1 MHELM
6 HRNAPNHVTLAFD
19 KATEAKPWCLKC
31 RSHLHQQSTAHSN
44 HSHNTTTQNKTKRP
58 LAFLCL
64 FALHRRSQIHTK
76 KPANTSTANDT
87 EHNDTEH
94 RRHMQLHTATTATTQ
109 QHKTKQ
115 NALFLF
121 LVCFLSTDVAKS
133 TQRSQRTHRQPTTQ
147 NPTTQNTVDESDAC
161 SDADTATPPPKE
173 QHETPP
179 TQFSSEFDAN
189 CGTNSGLQA
198 GCSQNSLRYIT

>member
-1 MHELM
+1 MHQI
-6 HRNAPNHVTLAFD
+6 T
-19 KATEAKPWCLKC
+19 
-31 RSHLHQQSTAHSN
+31 SHLPST
-44 HSHNTTTQNKTKRP
+44 KPPKRN
-58 LAFLCL
+58 LGVSSAEV
-64 FALHRRSQIHTK
+64 TY
-76 KPANTSTANDT
+76 TSKA
-87 EHNDTEH
+87 
-94 RRHMQLHTATTATTQ
+94 QHTATTATTQ

-198 GCSQNSLRYIT
+198 GCSQNSPRYIS

>member
-1 MHELM
+1 MQK
-6 HRNAPNHVTLAFD
+6 PPTP
-19 KATEAKPWCLKC
+19 AKH
-31 RSHLHQQSTAHSN
+31 STQQPQPQ
-44 HSHNTTTQNKTKRP
+44 HNNTKQNKTKRA

-87 EHNDTEH
+87 EHNDTDH

-133 TQRSQRTHRQPTTQ
+133 TQRSQPLGVYGYAERQLASHMRFQNRTRDM
-147 NPTTQNTVDESDAC
+147 NETVNLIARN
-161 SDADTATPPPKE
+161 AHTKN
-173 QHETPP
+173 QV
-179 TQFSSEFDAN
+179 
-189 CGTNSGLQA
+189 
-198 GCSQNSLRYIT
+198 I